1 MVVGPRLD
9 TPSAVGD
16 EGRPRATSLTLAAL
30 LVVAF
35 ALATGVL
42 SGDPRLFAGVALLTG
57 VATAGVALLDRD
69 ALGPTV
75 AGHLCFLPAASGVLA
90 LFVSLSVETTL
101 LLGVT
106 LALVGVTTGWADV
119 FDGETLASA
128 TTSSVISY
136 FFGVVALILLAFVA
150 ALAWLCWTALTTA
163 AGGASP
169 AASLAGLFVL
179 GLVATA
185 CVYVAVTQLPL
196 VRLTARSRRE
206 ARARSVA
213 QVKRALRL
221 VALVAGAAALAAPL
235 AVLFT
240 PLGLA
245 LSSPP
250 GRLLLGL
257 ASSPA
262 VFASLAGIALLALLS
277 GLGAVV
283 VRKLTTE
290 FDASSTRTVGA
301 AVAAVGYLLLLSP
314 FGLRLGV
321 GSTLGPVAVAF
332 GAILLP
338 LGVFAVAVLVLVALR
353 LGLVPERAGPAALTA
368 AGLVCAS
375 VGAAQA
381 DLPSL
386 LVFAGVAAGLV
397 AWDVGTFG
405 LGLTAE
411 LGHRPATRRLELYHG
426 AFAIG
431 IALVGVAA
439 VSALELARQSVGTAV
454 GTPETMGIAAVGV
467 LLLLAPLRG

>member
-1 MVVGPRLD
+1 MVLGPRLD

-42 SGDPRLFAGVALLTG
+42 SGDPRLFAGLALLTG
-57 VATAGVALLDRD
+57 VATAGVALLDRE
-69 ALGPTV
+69 ALAPTV

-90 LFVSLSVETTL
+90 LFVSLSVETPL

-119 FDGETLASA
+119 FDRETLASA

-136 FFGVVALILLAFVA
+136 FFGVVAVILLAFVA

-179 GLVATA
+179 ALAATA
-185 CVYVAVTQLPL
+185 CVYFAVTQLPL
-196 VRLTARSRRE
+196 VELAARSRRD
-206 ARARSVA
+206 ATARSVA
-213 QVKRALRL
+213 QGKRALRL
-221 VALVAGAAALAAPL
+221 VALVAGAAALTLPL
-235 AVLFT
+235 AALFAPVLRMLST
-240 PLGLA
+240 PPGSVVLGL
-245 LSSPP
+245 LSS
-250 GRLLLGL
+250 RV
-257 ASSPA
+257 A
-262 VFASLAGIALLALLS
+262 FASLAGVALLALLS

-283 VRKLTTE
+283 VRTLTTE
-290 FDASSTRTVGA
+290 FDAASTRTVGA
-301 AVAAVGYLLLLSP
+301 AIAAVGYLLLLSP
-314 FGLRLGV
+314 VGLRLGV
-321 GSTLGPVAVAF
+321 GSTLGPVAVTF
-332 GAILLP
+332 GALLLP

-353 LGLVPERAGPAALTA
+353 LGLVPERAGPPALTA

-381 DLPSL
+381 GLPST
-386 LVFAGVAAGLV
+386 LVFGGVAAGLV

-411 LGHRPATRRLELYHG
+411 LGHRPETQRLELYHG
-426 AFAIG
+426 AFA
-431 IALVGVAA
+431 VGVGLLGVAG

-454 GTPETMGIAAVGV
+454 GSPETMGIAAVGV
-467 LLLLAPLRG
+467 LLLLATLRG